1 MCRTSPFAS
10 KLEIEQSGV
19 RIVHGDRTT
28 SVYLDNGCGGRSLVK
43 RYRDPATAISIANLL
58 AGARRVKDRKGGKS
72 NAQSDRRSGKSGR

>member
-28 SVYLDNGCGGRSLVK
+28 SVYLDNGCGGRALVK
-43 RYRDPATAISIANLL
+43 RYSDQATAISVANLL
-58 AGARRVKDRKGGKS
+58 AGARRVKDRKGGK
-72 NAQSDRRSGKSGR
+72 AQTDRRGRSGR